1 MNFSKYMFNPLK
13 YEKCRLEINFKLH
26 VIKKKSAMPT
36 IFSQQILYCKLLLV
50 LICINHLNYFFLRL

>member
-1 MNFSKYMFNPLK
+1 MFNPLK
-13 YEKCRLEINFKLH
+13 YEKGRLEINLKLH
-26 VIKKKSAMPT
+26 VIKKKSVMPT